1 MKPVKTMKFL
11 PVPDVKEAA
20 NRTAIPGLSSNR
32 VCARGFS
39 LIELMIGLLLSAI
52 LLGALFTVLV
62 RVQEMTA
69 ALSDSVENRTNRN
82 MAPLLFSQW
91 IKCAGMNLPG
101 SPEEFLTAGVDEL
114 GVKADIKGDHG
125 MSDGDTDDSFE
136 EISLR
141 SRNDELRIKSGNGN
155 YQPFLK
161 GITGFRGSR
170 EGESLLKV
178 ELLSKDDYLDSGS
191 ITETR
196 LWLWNTR
203 ANLFPE
209 VQP

>member
-1 MKPVKTMKFL
+1 MKPVKTRKLL
-11 PVPDVKEAA
+11 PNPDVPEAM
-20 NRTAIPGLSSNR
+20 NRTAIRGLRSNR
-32 VCARGFS
+32 VYARGFS

-52 LLGALFTVLV
+52 LLGALFTVLI

-69 ALSDSVENRTNRN
+69 ALSDSVENRSNLHL
-82 MAPLLFSQW
+82 APLLLSQW
-91 IKCAGMNLPG
+91 IKGAGMNLQG
-101 SPEEFLTAGVDEL
+101 SPEEFLKMGVDEL

-125 MSDGDTDDSFE
+125 MPDGDTDDSFE
-136 EISLR
+136 EISFLAR
-141 SRNDELRIKSGNGN
+141 KEELRIKSGNGS

-178 ELLSKDDYLDSGS
+178 ELIGKENYLDSGS

-209 VQP
+209 AHQ